1 MKVDERHLIQLAAVI
16 NAGGVTE
23 GAALLGMT
31 QPAVSRTLAVLEKRL
46 GEPLFVKGKRPLR
59 PTPFGRALANHGQA
73 MLLSSRK
80 ASELIDSFR
89 LGTAGAVRVAGT
101 PFFMDGL
108 ISGLIADFHGER
120 PDVRVIQSYGYMPD
134 LQEAIRADRID
145 LAVCPIDVLDNADL
159 EFQTILP
166 GRNVVACRVTH
177 PLLLKKKLKG
187 PEVLDYPWIAPPP
200 NSPLQ
205 ADMRALL
212 LSFGSTGVSIPY
224 VGGSLA
230 STMNYLKRSDALTIL
245 PHGVVFAYRKE
256 REITALPL
264 RVPHPER
271 ALGILRLAGSPP
283 SPAVRAFSAS
293 IAKAFGSLGEL
304 IRRHEQSVVWKA

>member
-1 MKVDERHLIQLAAVI
+1 MKIDERHLIQLAAVI

-23 GAALLGMT
+23 GAELLGMT

-46 GEPLFVKGKRPLR
+46 GEPLFVKGRRPLR
-59 PTPFGRALANHGQA
+59 PTPFGRALADHGQA

-89 LGTAGAVRVAGT
+89 LGKAGAVRVAGT
-101 PFFMDGL
+101 QFFMDGL
-108 ISGLIADFHGER
+108 ISGLIADFHSER
-120 PDVRVIQSYGYMPD
+120 PDVRVVQSYGYMPD
-134 LQEAIRADRID
+134 LQDAIRADRID
-145 LAVCPIDVLDNADL
+145 LAICPIDVLDNTDL

-187 PEVLDYPWIAPPP
+187 AEVLDYPWIAPPP

-212 LSFGSTGVSIPY
+212 LSFGSTGVSVPY

-264 RVPHPER
+264 RVPHPDR
-271 ALGILRLAGSPP
+271 ALGILRLAGSPC
-283 SPAVRAFSAS
+283 SPAVAAFSS
-293 IAKAFGSLGEL
+293 YVAKAFSSLGEL

>member
-1 MKVDERHLIQLAAVI
+1 
-16 NAGGVTE
+16 
-23 GAALLGMT
+23 MT

-46 GEPLFVKGKRPLR
+46 GEPLFIKGRRPLR
-59 PTPFGRALANHGQA
+59 PTAFGRALADHGQA

-80 ASELIDSFR
+80 ASELIDNFR
-89 LGTAGAVRVAGT
+89 SGKAGVVRVAGT
-101 PFFMDGL
+101 QFFMDGL
-108 ISGLIADFHGER
+108 ISGLIADFHVGR
-120 PDVRVIQSYGYMPD
+120 PDIRVMQSYGYMSD
-134 LQEAIRADRID
+134 LQNAIRADRVD
-145 LAVCPIDVLDNADL
+145 LAICPVDVLDGDDL
-159 EFQTILP
+159 EFQRILP
-166 GRNVVACRVTH
+166 GRNIVACRVTH
-177 PLLLKKKLKG
+177 PLLLRKKLKG

-205 ADMRALL
+205 ADLRALL
-212 LSFGSTGVSIPY
+212 LSFGSTGVSIPF

-230 STMNYLKRSDALTIL
+230 STMNYLRRSDALAIL
-245 PHGVVFAYRKE
+245 PYGVVFAYRKE

-283 SPAVRAFSAS
+283 SPTVATFSAY

-304 IRRHEQSVVWKA
+304 IRRHEESVVWRA